1 MLRAK
6 YAVPKVKPTVVG
18 TTLGYWTDNGGLYY
32 GPEQLTTAKAG
43 PLFSQLAAQHV
54 QIGYTQLDPWAWQD
68 YAKTAEV
75 KEPDG
80 SVHWV
85 GAGQLVSWTA
95 EPSFFPTD
103 GFAGLAKAG
112 AVATPGKAPMP
123 LLLYS
128 LWWEENKTAA
138 FYKAKYGEDYSFVS
152 GAWKRSLT
160 EQRVRPTQP
169 L

>member
-1 MLRAK
+1 MRAVHL
-6 YAVPKVKPTVVG
+6 ANPKSITIP
-18 TTLGYWTDNGGLYY
+18 DGGFYY
-32 GPEQLTTAKAG
+32 GPERLTTAKAG
-43 PLFSQLAAQHV
+43 PLFSQLAGQDV
-54 QIGYTQLDPWAWQD
+54 PIGYTQLDPWAWQD

-80 SVHWV
+80 SVHWI

-112 AVATPGKAPMP
+112 AVATPRKAPMP